1 MHENKCPSCAERERE
16 IERLKR
22 ELDSLT
28 NFKDSS
34 IESMRE
40 QVKDLLK
47 WNRELHSLLDKAE
60 GEVERARKRL
70 SKMRLVATI
79 SILLNAILVIV
90 LALFLGSR

>member
-1 MHENKCPSCAERERE
+1 MYEDKCPFCAEREQE

-60 GEVERARKRL
+60 GEFERARKKL

>member
-1 MHENKCPSCAERERE
+1 MHEGRCPFCAEKEQE

-60 GEVERARKRL
+60 WEAEKARKKL
-70 SKMRLVATI
+70 SKMHLAVSI
-79 SILLNAILVIV
+79 SILLNVILVIV
-90 LALFLGSR
+90 LTLFLGDR